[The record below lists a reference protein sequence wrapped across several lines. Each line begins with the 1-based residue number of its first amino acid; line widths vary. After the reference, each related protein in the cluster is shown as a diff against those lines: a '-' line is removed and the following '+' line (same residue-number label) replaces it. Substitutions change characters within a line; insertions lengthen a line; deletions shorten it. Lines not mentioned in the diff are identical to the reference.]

1 MKNLFSYTIYFS
13 FLMVVLSFT
22 SCQDE
27 FEEIS
32 TDEQET
38 ITANSATASLV
49 KSASAKDGSYDDVVD
64 NSSCF
69 AIKFPYTV
77 SVNDL
82 EIVVDSY
89 KDLWF
94 LKQLVKQYDGDFGDM
109 LTIVFPITITYSD
122 FSELTI
128 NNLVELRELASECT
142 GKPVDARIPC
152 VAFVYPIK
160 LFTFDLNNQQTG
172 SVEVESDMELRSFF
186 KDLDDDSLVS
196 IDFPVTL
203 KQKSGVE
210 VVVNSNAELAIAI
223 ESAKNSCIEDDDFF
237 DDDFYDD
244 EDDGDDCE
252 NCSADQLT
260 EMLLTC
266 PYWYVHELELE
277 DEDGLEEQYTGY
289 WFSFQENGGVNVT
302 VNDEVLEGAW
312 ATSGS
317 LSATALVIN
326 IPDLPNFNATWRLD
340 EMEIGDGFKKIEFEF
355 GDENEMVLKSD
366 CSDEIPA
373 ICETEAIVETLSSC
387 SWDIANIDGSF
398 FAELTID
405 FSNYN
410 MHVYSD
416 DDNDETENV
425 LDEGNWEISGSV
437 ITFNSLSMT
446 LANYVGS
453 WEVISCEPEQLK
465 LQRGEEIIVLTKDC
479 D

>member
-13 FLMVVLSFT
+13 LLMVVLSFT

-49 KSASAKDGSYDDVVD
+49 KSASAKDGSFDDVVD

-77 SVNDL
+77 SINGL

-94 LKQLVKQYDGDFGDM
+94 LKELVKQYDDDFGDM

-128 NNLVELRELASECT
+128 NNLVEFRELANECT
-142 GKPVDARIPC
+142 GDPVDARIPC

-172 SVEVESDMELRSFF
+172 SVEVESDLALRRFF

-196 IDFPVTL
+196 IDFPISL
-203 KQKSGVE
+203 KKRGGEE
-210 VVVNSNAELAIAI
+210 VVVNSNEELAIAI
-223 ESAKNSCIEDDDFF
+223 ESAKNSCIVDDDFF

-244 EDDGDDCE
+244 DDDDCE
-252 NCSADQLT
+252 NCSTDQLT
-260 EMLLTC
+260 EMLLAC
-266 PYWYVHELELE
+266 PYWYVYELKLE
-277 DEDGLEEQYTGY
+277 NEGGLEEEYDNY
-289 WFSFQENGGVNVT
+289 WFSFKENGNVNVT
-302 VNDEVLEGAW
+302 VNDEVFEGSW
-312 ATSGS
+312 AASSS
-317 LSATALVIN
+317 LNTTALVIN
-326 IPDLPNFNATWRLD
+326 IPDLTNFNATWRLD
-340 EMEIGDGFKKIEFEF
+340 EIEIGDGFKKIEFEF

-366 CSDEIPA
+366 CRDEIPA
-373 ICETEAIVETLSSC
+373 VCETEVIVETLNNC
-387 SWDIANIDGSF
+387 TWDITNIDGTF
-398 FAELTID
+398 FEELTID

-410 MHVYSD
+410 IHVYSD

-425 LDEGNWEISGSV
+425 LDEGNWEISGTT

-446 LANYVGS
+446 LANYVGE
-453 WEVISCEPEQLK
+453 WEIVSCEPERYK

>member
-32 TDEQET
+32 TSEQET
-38 ITANSATASLV
+38 ITANSATASLM
-49 KSASAKDGSYDDVVD
+49 KSASAKDGSLDDVVD

-77 SVNDL
+77 SINGL

-89 KDLWF
+89 KDIWF
-94 LKQLVKQYDGDFGDM
+94 LNELVKQYDDDFGDM

-122 FSELTI
+122 YSELTI
-128 NNLVELRELASECT
+128 NNLVEFRELASECT
-142 GKPVDARIPC
+142 ADPVDARIRC

-172 SVEVESDMELRSFF
+172 SFEVESDLGLRRFF
-186 KDLDDDSLVS
+186 TSLDDDSLVS
-196 IDFPVTL
+196 VDFPVSL
-203 KQKSGVE
+203 KLKGGGE
-210 VVVNSNAELAIAI
+210 VVVNTNEELALAI
-223 ESAKNSCIEDDDFF
+223 ENAKNSCVDD

-244 EDDGDDCE
+244 DFYEDDDDDCD
-252 NCSADQLT
+252 NCSTDQLT
-260 EMLLTC
+260 ETLLNC
-266 PYWYVHELELE
+266 PFWYVNALELDNE
-277 DEDGLEEQYTGY
+277 DNLEEQYTGY
-289 WFSFQENGGVNVT
+289 WFSFKENGEINVS
-302 VNDEVLEGAW
+302 VNDVVFEGSW
-312 ATSGS
+312 AASSGFNT
-317 LSATALVIN
+317 TALVIN

-340 EMEIGDGFKKIEFEF
+340 EIEIEGGLKSIEFEF
-355 GDENEMVLKSD
+355 GDENEMELKSD
-366 CSDEIPA
+366 CLEEIPA
-373 ICETEAIVETLSSC
+373 VCSTEVIVETLNNC
-387 SWDIANIDGSF
+387 TWDITDIEGAF
-398 FAELTID
+398 FEELTID

-410 MHVYSD
+410 IHVYSD
-416 DDNDETENV
+416 DDNDDTENV
-425 LDEGNWEISGSV
+425 LDEGNWEISGTT

-446 LANYVGS
+446 LANYVGE
-453 WEVISCEPEQLK
+453 WEIISCEPERYK